1 MDKPKKFLIG
11 QLGCFGDCLYA
22 TTIAKQIKHD
32 YPNSHV
38 TWAVHKKYKSIL
50 ELNPHIDEFWIIE
63 NPDLYD
69 DGWLEFENEALRR
82 KKQGIFDEVIFSQIG
97 SYNYIR
103 FDGTIRSTT
112 LNAYKNNIT
121 VDVSPVIRL
130 SEKEVEN
137 VKVFAEKN
145 NLSKYRH
152 VILFECS
159 PGSGQSNMN
168 FDLAV
173 EISKKITNDYSDV
186 CFVLSTLNELEENHP
201 QIVSAKEL
209 TFRENAELTK
219 YCTLLLGCS
228 SGITWLSTSDWAKK
242 LPSIQILDDR
252 FFIFAGISYD
262 LEKWNFKGI
271 DVVELIN
278 PDKKRI
284 VNCIENYLNSGIQS
298 TKSKFHEIY
307 RPSLQHFYM
316 IRNGYLKQKYGPFK
330 LYNFAKS
337 YHNRNPHLDFA
348 EILKIAFKITN
359 LQNKKNNFMKKI
371 NKTDGN

>member
-97 SYNYIR
+97 SYNFIR
-103 FDGTIRSTT
+103 FDGTIRSTI
-112 LNAYKNNIT
+112 LNAYKNKIT
-121 VDVSPVIRL
+121 VDASPVIRL
-130 SEKEVEN
+130 SDKEVET
-137 VKVFAEKN
+137 VKIFAERN
-145 NLSKYRH
+145 NLSKYKH
-152 VILFECS
+152 VVLFECS

-168 FDLAV
+168 FDLAL
-173 EISKKITNDYSDV
+173 EISKEITKNNSDV
-186 CFVLSTLNELEENHP
+186 CFVLSTLNEIEEHNP
-201 QIVSAKEL
+201 QIISAKAL
-209 TFRENAELTK
+209 SFRENAELTK

-242 LPSIQILDDR
+242 LPTIQVLNDE
-252 FFIFAGISYD
+252 FYIFAGVSYD
-262 LEKWNFKGI
+262 SEKCGKSLE
-271 DVVELIN
+271 VVELLN
-278 PDKKRI
+278 PNKEKI
-284 VNCIENYLNSGIQS
+284 ISCLENYFSSDIQNV
-298 TKSKFHEIY
+298 KSKFHEIY

-316 IRNGYLKQKYGPFK
+316 VRNGYLKQKYGPFK
-330 LYNFAKS
+330 LYRFAKS
-337 YHNRNPHLDFA
+337 YHKRNPHLDFA

-359 LQNKKNNFMKKI
+359 LQNKKNDFMKKI
-371 NKTDGN
+371 NKNDGK